1 MKRSNLAK
9 LVGTGV
15 LSLSLAIAPSILP
28 ASAQTGTD
36 APAGTNTGVDSRAG
50 YTENDRDFDWG
61 WLGLL
66 GLLGLAGLTR
76 KPEERVSYREPDVA
90 SRSSYRD

>member
-9 LVGTGV
+9 FVGTGI
-15 LSLSLAIAPSILP
+15 LSLSLAIAPTMLP
-28 ASAQTGTD
+28 ASAQTDTT
-36 APAGTNTGVDSRAG
+36 APSGTNTGVDSRTG

-76 KPEERVSYREPDVA
+76 KSEERVSYREPDVA
-90 SRSSYRD
+90 ARSYRE